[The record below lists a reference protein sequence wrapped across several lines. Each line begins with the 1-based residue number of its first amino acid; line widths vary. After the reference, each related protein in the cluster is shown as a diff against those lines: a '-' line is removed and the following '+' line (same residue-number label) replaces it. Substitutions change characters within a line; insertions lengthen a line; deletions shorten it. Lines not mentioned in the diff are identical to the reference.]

1 MNGGKEV
8 KIRLFTVILILV
20 FAVVTGNSVY
30 ASGAGED
37 GTPLMR
43 AVTLGHTE
51 EVLRLILKLCRERIP
66 PDNIS

>member
-1 MNGGKEV
+1 
-8 KIRLFTVILILV
+8 
-20 FAVVTGNSVY
+20 
-30 ASGAGED
+30 
-37 GTPLMR
+37 MR